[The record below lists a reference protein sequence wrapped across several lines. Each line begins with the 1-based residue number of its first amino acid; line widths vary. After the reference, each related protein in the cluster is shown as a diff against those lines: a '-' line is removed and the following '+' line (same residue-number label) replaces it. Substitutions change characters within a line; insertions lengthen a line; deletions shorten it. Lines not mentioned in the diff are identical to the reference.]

1 MKTSFDFTASTDT
14 LTQQM
19 YSGRNSVPRKGSVEI
34 HYSDY
39 EVNKGLSDE
48 IFEKKEQKESSKLK

>member
-1 MKTSFDFTASTDT
+1 MMKASFDFSAATDT

-19 YSGRNSVPRKGSVEI
+19 YQGRNSMPRKGSVELQ
-34 HYSDY
+34 YSGY

-48 IFEKKEQKESSKLK
+48 IFEKKETKVETK